1 MSRDFVPFEL
11 ERLMSTW
18 ENYVDY
24 NLSESGVHP
33 MTTEQLVKDPNL
45 IEELLS
51 TELHYPQTNG
61 TVELRE
67 RIAALYSGATL
78 DNVLVTTGAVQA
90 NYTSLLTVADPGDE
104 VAIMTPLGGG

>member
-11 ERLMSTW
+11 ERVMSIW
-18 ENYVDY
+18 ENYVDC

-33 MTTEQLVKDPNL
+33 MTTEELVDDPKL
-45 IEELLS
+45 IEDLLS

-67 RIAALYSGATL
+67 RSSRQIGLAGPGRS
-78 DNVLVTTGAVQA
+78 DQQHVLPAQGR
-90 NYTSLLTVADPGDE
+90 DE
-104 VAIMTPLGGG
+104 